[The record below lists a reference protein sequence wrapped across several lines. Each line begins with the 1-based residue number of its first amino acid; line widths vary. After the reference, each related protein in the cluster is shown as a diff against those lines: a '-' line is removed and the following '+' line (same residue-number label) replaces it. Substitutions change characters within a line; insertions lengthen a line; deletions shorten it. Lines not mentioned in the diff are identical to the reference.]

1 MSPDNEKK
9 IPPRVWLET
18 HTQKELGFSSGLTL
32 QPGANWWETPA
43 LFQWLWGVA
52 VGRVTC
58 MCKCV
63 TMVPK
68 PGGCVVDHSCCADWF
83 GKLGPKR
90 MHFDTRQ
97 TKTEIAT
104 IKKKKSIVEPLSC
117 RASLKTCPVYQ
128 ESPWPR
134 NTGDIFSLNSDNN
147 KMTIRTLF
155 EHKIAQR
162 SLISK
167 GTRRSIYNPQGV
179 ANLGF

>member
-9 IPPRVWLET
+9 IPARVWLET

-97 TKTEIAT
+97 TETEIAT
-104 IKKKKSIVEPLSC
+104 IKKKKALWSHLAVERAWKYALFIKKVLDLEIQVTYFHLIQTIIKWQYALYLST
-117 RASLKTCPVYQ
+117 K
-128 ESPWPR
+128 
-134 NTGDIFSLNSDNN
+134 
-147 KMTIRTLF
+147 
-155 EHKIAQR
+155 
-162 SLISK
+162 
-167 GTRRSIYNPQGV
+167 
-179 ANLGF
+179 

>member
-9 IPPRVWLET
+9 IPARVWLET

-104 IKKKKSIVEPLSC
+104 IKKKKAFWSHLAVERAWKHALFIKKVLDLEIQVTYFHLIQTIIKWQYALYLST
-117 RASLKTCPVYQ
+117 K
-128 ESPWPR
+128 
-134 NTGDIFSLNSDNN
+134 
-147 KMTIRTLF
+147 
-155 EHKIAQR
+155 
-162 SLISK
+162 
-167 GTRRSIYNPQGV
+167 
-179 ANLGF
+179 